1 MDHFFDLLGRH
12 ILCAHARDAWLEP
25 GLEMHIR
32 TGGPGDGI
40 VDYRAYLSRV
50 RDLDPSMSLLL
61 EHAPEERIDRY
72 VAHVR
77 DLCAA
82 IGLDV
87 EP

>member
-1 MDHFFDLLGRH
+1 
-12 ILCAHARDAWLEP
+12 
-25 GLEMHIR
+25 MHIR